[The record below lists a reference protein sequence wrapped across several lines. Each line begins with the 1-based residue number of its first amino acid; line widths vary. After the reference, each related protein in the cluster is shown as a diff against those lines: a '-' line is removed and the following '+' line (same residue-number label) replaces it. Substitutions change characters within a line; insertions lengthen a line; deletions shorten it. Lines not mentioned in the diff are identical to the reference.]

1 MAQNRIDYQPLVWE
15 MNLSCLSYFLSS
27 QGGVSLD
34 SRKQQKSS
42 LSPILLPTSLL
53 SPKKKKTIV
62 RLLEKRNISLL
73 NLLMSETIKLQFYP
87 LKGGG
92 GEGVFYK
99 VLYWEALP

>member
-1 MAQNRIDYQPLVWE
+1 

-53 SPKKKKTIV
+53 SPKKKQII

-73 NLLMSETIKLQFYP
+73 NLLMIETIKLQFYP

>member
-1 MAQNRIDYQPLVWE
+1 MSLDYQQLVWE

-53 SPKKKKTIV
+53 SPKKKTDNQVIGKKKHFIT
-62 RLLEKRNISLL
+62 
-73 NLLMSETIKLQFYP
+73 
-87 LKGGG
+87 
-92 GEGVFYK
+92 
-99 VLYWEALP
+99 